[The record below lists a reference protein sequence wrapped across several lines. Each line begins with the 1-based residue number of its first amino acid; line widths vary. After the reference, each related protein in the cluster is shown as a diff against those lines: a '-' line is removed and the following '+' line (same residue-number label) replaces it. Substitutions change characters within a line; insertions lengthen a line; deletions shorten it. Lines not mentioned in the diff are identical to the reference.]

1 MRAWP
6 ARFVARYWWR
16 RDSCTQTASSV
27 GRICWK
33 SMLECEDLL
42 YGIWKCECRCQC
54 GLGLNEPVLAV
65 GPGLVSCMEVFGVI
79 AIESALTSAQHWS
92 QQDTSQNTADDICT
106 EGSQHSEYDTHFRND
121 T

>member
-42 YGIWKCECRCQC
+42 YGRWKCECRCQC

-65 GPGLVSCMEVFGVI
+65 GPGLVSGMLVFGVN
-79 AIESALTSAQHWS
+79 AIESVFTSAQRWS
-92 QQDTSQNTADDICT
+92 LHDTIQISAGAFCA
-106 EGSQHSEYDTHFRND
+106 EGSQHSDYETQ
-121 T
+121 